1 MIQRYKNLLVSRYI
15 CHKGF
20 TLIELVV
27 TVAIVGILASVA
39 MPMLQVTAQRT
50 KEHELRSNLREIRAA
65 IDSYKK
71 AVDEGRILKT
81 IDQTGYP
88 PSLEVLVVGVVDVKD
103 LSKNKLKF
111 LRKIPLDPMN
121 LNHMNLDHTNSTGI
135 SNNDIDSHWGLR
147 SYASEAD
154 SPAEGADVYDVYSL
168 SEQIGTNGVPYAKW

>member
-1 MIQRYKNLLVSRYI
+1 MIQRYKNLLVRKCI
-15 CHKGF
+15 RRKGF

-27 TVAIVGILASVA
+27 TVAIIGILASVA

-65 IDSYKK
+65 IDNYKK

-88 PSLEVLVVGVVDVKD
+88 PNLEVLVAGVIDVRD
-103 LSKNKLKF
+103 LKKNKLRF

-121 LNHMNLDHTNSTGI
+121 LDHTSSTGI
-135 SNNDIDSHWGLR
+135 SSNDMSSHWGLR
-147 SYASEAD
+147 SYASEPD